1 MIIKKIGLN
10 EFRAAFSYCDRKENF
25 SYDGLEVL
33 FDYLEEVSDC
43 CNINMELDVISLCC
57 EYTESTIT
65 EALEDYDLDSLEDLE
80 DNTHVLHVNSDT
92 IIYQNY

>member
-1 MIIKKIGLN
+1 MIIKTIGLY
-10 EFRAAFSYCDRKENF
+10 EFREAFSHCDRKDNF

-43 CNINMELDVISLCC
+43 CNINIELDVISICC
-57 EYTESTIT
+57 DYTESTIT
-65 EALEDYDLDSLEDLE
+65 EALARYNLDSLEDLE
-80 DNTHVLHVNSDT
+80 DHTHVLHVDSDT